1 MGSVIKTLPDEVL
14 LHKRARDSGDRIAYL
29 HASIRSVSTDQR
41 RLFPRDHSSAFHDR
55 LVKWRAADGKL
66 AQDMRKKRPSGKLW
80 DRSIYNELIE

>member
-1 MGSVIKTLPDEVL
+1 

-29 HASIRSVSTDQR
+29 HAGIRSVSTDQR
-41 RLFPRDHSSAFHDR
+41 WQFPRHHPSDFLDR
-55 LVKWRAADGKL
+55 TVKWWAVDGKL